1 MYKTK
6 IILLFFFFFFFFYSN
21 YIRSI
26 LHNCFV
32 TNVNTFHEP
41 IISFL
46 GRAAL
51 QKRIMV
57 LLRKIE
63 HCVNGIQSVC
73 IYIHYIYIYI
83 CIYIIYIMDIYVYV
97 YIYIYNII
105 LT

>member
-1 MYKTK
+1 M
-6 IILLFFFFFFFFYSN
+6 
-21 YIRSI
+21 
-26 LHNCFV
+26 

-41 IISFL
+41 VVSFL

-73 IYIHYIYIYI
+73 IYMYIIYI

-97 YIYIYNII
+97 YIYIYIC
-105 LT
+105 